1 MTTPGSE
8 LLHAVVDALPTT
20 DPVGAITAALHAY
33 DRGLTEAANTQPAHP
48 QPHVRCH
55 CGKTYIGPLDTPL
68 ARAWLSAHQNHLDGR
83 PRP

>member
-8 LLHAVVDALPTT
+8 LLHTVVDALPTA

-33 DRGLTEAANTQPAHP
+33 DRALTTAATATPGP
-48 QPHVRCH
+48 RPPHVTCH

-68 ARAWLSAHQNHLDGR
+68 ARAWLDTHSSHLDGR
-83 PRP
+83 HTR